1 MMRFLRI
8 AVSALFAVTLIVFS
22 YFFISNKLNRDDTI
36 PVITVEGDMLDVSI
50 KATNEDLL
58 KGVTAHD
65 DKDGDITSK
74 VIVES
79 ISKFTEKGVCKVTY
93 AVCDATITLRMLQ
106 GRYATLIMFR
116 PLSAFTA
123 IFASRYMRTSA
134 SPTYFTPP
142 IALTAISRGI

>member
-8 AVSALFAVTLIVFS
+8 AVSALFAVTLIAFS

-74 VIVES
+74 LS
-79 ISKFTEKGVCKVTY
+79 LSRSQNSQKRAFAKSPTPCAT
-93 AVCDATITLRMLQ
+93 ATITLRMLQ

-116 PLSAFTA
+116 LLSAFTA